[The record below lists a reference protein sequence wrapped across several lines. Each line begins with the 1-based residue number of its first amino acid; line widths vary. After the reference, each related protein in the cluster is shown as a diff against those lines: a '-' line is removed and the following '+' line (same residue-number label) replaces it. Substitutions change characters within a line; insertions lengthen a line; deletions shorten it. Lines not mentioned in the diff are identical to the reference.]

1 MSIFNNLHFKTWSM
15 LIRDTLNIQ
24 IEFSRLLRY
33 FEYFYEIC
41 SLFQKRDVK
50 VEYEH
55 MFDEKWY

>member
-1 MSIFNNLHFKTWSM
+1 M